1 MPPFFIIGCATNSLL
16 HILLCE
22 TLSRSLIAAYL
33 GNIVGALLVAL
44 PALYFY
50 APDYRASG
58 LLDAEAGQAINQN
71 GHRRSAETPTSEVY
85 DKRVQ

>member
-1 MPPFFIIGCATNSLL
+1 MTPS
-16 HILLCE
+16 IL

-58 LLDAEAGQAINQN
+58 LLAAEAGQATNQN
-71 GHRRSAETPTSEVY
+71 DRGSSVETPISEVS
-85 DKRVQ
+85 DKRLQ